1 MIFFKNFAKYFKT
14 LLNLLKL
21 DVARY
26 LFVPFA
32 CLIVFVCLRLVV
44 ICRLFYETSS
54 RNCPNK

>member
-26 LFVPFA
+26 LFYNYA
-32 CLIVFVCLRLVV
+32 LLNYFV
-44 ICRLFYETSS
+44 
-54 RNCPNK
+54 